1 MASIAVV
8 IATAGRPDA
17 ARDIVNT
24 LADTRTPQFHGFLS
38 APANSDLPDMQMPEN
53 WTVCTGV
60 RGASSQRNRAL
71 DMIPASVSYVF
82 FFDDDS
88 VPRHDYMSN
97 MISALDSTP
106 EAVAA
111 TGRVVLDGAAIG
123 TEYSLDE
130 CEQALADSLLTIA
143 PNMDTHAVVQ
153 SDTLYGCNFCVRW
166 TAAQDLRFDE
176 NLPLY
181 SWLEDL
187 DYAKRALSRGQL
199 AQVEDAVVAHRGSN
213 TGGRTSHRRFGYSQ
227 IANPLHLRK
236 KGSLSFNQTGREMM
250 RPLLKNLVLAMV
262 PSPRFAS
269 RRSRLSGNLLAV
281 RHTLAGTVHPTR
293 MLELKDTEVQDV
305 GP

>member
-24 LADTRTPQFHGFLS
+24 LTDTRTPQFHGFLS

-71 DMIPASVSYVF
+71 DMVPASVSYVF
-82 FFDDDS
+82 FFDDDT

-97 MISALDSTP
+97 MISILDSIP

-111 TGRVVLDGAAIG
+111 TGRVVLDGAAVG
-123 TEYSLDE
+123 TEFSLDE
-130 CEQALADSLLTIA
+130 CERALADSLLTVS
-143 PNMDTHAVVQ
+143 PNNAHAVTQ

-166 TAAQDLRFDE
+166 NAAEDLRFDE
-176 NLPLY
+176 DLPLY

-199 AQVEDAVVAHRGSN
+199 VQVEDAVVAHRGSS

-236 KGSLSFNQTGREMM
+236 KGSLSVSQTGREMI
-250 RPLLKNLVLAMV
+250 RPLLKNLVLALV
-262 PSPRFAS
+262 PSRRFAS
-269 RRSRLSGNLLAV
+269 RRSRLSGNLLAA
-281 RHTLAGTVHPTR
+281 RHALSGTVHPTR
-293 MLELKDTEVQDV
+293 MLELKDNEVQDV
-305 GP
+305 GL